1 MIGGGGASLIKML
14 YLRYW
19 VNESAIP
26 LLLLSKC
33 LSGGTRGEKWLQKH
47 IGDTISSVPTELH
60 VQIYTSRKNVLV
72 YEVSICLL
80 GSHKKNVFFYGQA
93 DPFMVWALYFFQD
106 KGSRQL

>member
-14 YLRYW
+14 YLRYR

-60 VQIYTSRKNVLV
+60 VRIIRPGKMFLFMKFPSAYW
-72 YEVSICLL
+72 EVI
-80 GSHKKNVFFYGQA
+80 KKMLFLRSG
-93 DPFMVWALYFFQD
+93 
-106 KGSRQL
+106 

>member
-1 MIGGGGASLIKML
+1 MKKLSIMIGGGGASLIKML
-14 YLRYW
+14 YLRYR

-80 GSHKKNVFFYGQA
+80 GSHKKNVIFTVRLTN
-93 DPFMVWALYFFQD
+93 DH
-106 KGSRQL
+106 KG